1 MLKTQVSFLLLA
13 VVLTFFDCATQ
24 DEAFTP
30 QDHPLISAHTSGL
43 ISRTS
48 PIRIVFVNTIADSSA
63 LNRAVTPSPLSFS
76 PKINGTC
83 VWAQRNVLEF
93 RPDGWLPRNK
103 KYTATVQLAKL
114 TEILRGEDTFRFQFS
129 TLAQS
134 MDIRIDGLQTQGPE
148 LSQQVI
154 TGTLELADA
163 ENPRDAEEIL
173 SAQQENESLPIT
185 WSHVNPRTHH
195 FTIENITRYEDSS
208 RVNLE
213 WNGST
218 IDLDERGERDIAIPG
233 QSTFTLMSARAV
245 YGQQH
250 YIELRFSDPL
260 QQSQTLQG
268 LIRVPDH
275 TNLTFNIEGNI
286 VRVYSPQ
293 RFSGNITITIAAG
306 IRNRAGFR
314 LGKAAENTVQFEEI
328 KPQVRFANKGTIV
341 PTTQGL
347 TIPIEAV
354 NLRAV
359 IVTATQIK
367 VQNIPQF
374 LQVNALD
381 GDRELRRVGSEVWK
395 DVIDLGFTPD
405 QENQW
410 QRYGLDLSP
419 LLQNYPGGFYRL
431 ALTFR
436 RPHVAYDCPEATDE
450 EIDLSLEFWDD
461 ETDMWRQDYDPNIDW
476 REYRN
481 NRDNPCHPAY
491 YRQWWDH
498 NITVEHNVL
507 ISDIGLIA
515 KRGDTDSLFVAV
527 TDLQSTEPLSDVQ
540 LTVLDYQQNTLTS
553 GQPNANGFAQFA
565 ASRTPYLLVAERGVQ
580 QGYLKLN
587 DGSALPVSHFDVGGT
602 TRESGLGGVIYG
614 ERGVWRP
621 GDGIFLTFILH
632 SEVPLP
638 KTHPVRLEFVNPRG
652 QLIDT
657 QVQTT
662 STNGFYVFKLHTRAD
677 APTGNWLA
685 RLRVGGAT
693 FEKTV
698 NIETVMPNRLKINLD
713 FGDVTELKPGTLQ
726 GTLSSTW
733 LHGAPARDLKAD
745 IELQYQ
751 PTTTIF
757 EDFPNYTFDDPTRS
771 FQTESRLIFDGQL
784 NEQGQASFS
793 AAIPKDM
800 TPAGQLKA
808 RLTTRVF
815 EPGGAFSI
823 DYLSLPLHPYKHYIG
838 VHVPRNESG
847 RDMLVTNQAHPIDI
861 ARLTP
866 EGALEGN
873 GTVEIK
879 LYKIEWRWWWE
890 KGEESLANYIGQR
903 AYQPAQI
910 DTVQL
915 SNGTGDWTL
924 NIENNAWGRYLLL
937 ARDLQGR
944 HSSGEV
950 IYLDWPGWR
959 ERDAAPE
966 AATMLSLS
974 ADKDEYRVG
983 ETATISFPS
992 SSTGRALVSLES
1004 GTGILSAQWV
1014 EPTSDRTQFSFK
1026 VMPDMAPNIY
1036 AHVTFVQPHLQ
1047 TANDLPIRL
1056 YGVTPILVTDPQTKL
1071 SPVIA
1076 TENVFVPETST
1087 AISVSE
1093 ENGRPMTYTLAVVDE
1108 GLLDLTGFPTP
1119 NPWDHFYSRE
1129 ALGVK
1134 TWDLYDAVA
1143 GAYGAK
1149 LERFLAI
1156 GGGEGIELQGERQAN
1171 RFPPMVRYLGPFEL
1185 GKNKTNQHQIDIP
1198 QYVGSVRVMVVAG
1211 HNQAF
1216 GAADKSVPVRK
1227 PLMVLGTLPRVLTV
1241 NERVALPVNVFAL
1254 EESVQQVTVSV
1265 RADGPVQF
1273 IDETE
1278 RQVTF
1283 TETGDKLVTFTVEA
1297 IANAPIATFFI
1308 EAKSGEERASHSINI
1323 QVRNP
1328 MSPVTD
1334 VLAKELKAGQSWQE
1348 TLQLPGQ
1355 PGTNAVS
1362 LEVSRIPP
1370 MNLQKRLNFL
1380 VQYPHGCVEQVTS
1393 AAFPQ
1398 LYLNTLLD
1406 LPTDRQDE
1414 IEKNVKAGIEQ
1425 LRRFQHA
1432 DGGFVYWPGV
1442 AESDP
1447 WSTNYAGHFLVEA
1460 QRAGYSVPNAMLN
1473 QWKSFQKQSAQFWVT
1488 GGDRSELIQAYRLYT
1503 LALAGE
1509 ADLASMNRLKEREN
1523 LSTAAT
1529 WRLAAA
1535 YQLAGQPEA
1544 ARSLSRGNLNI
1555 EPYQELSNTYGSA
1568 LRDKAMVLET
1578 LVLLDDQSRALEL
1591 ARELSEELSSDKWLS
1606 TQTTAYALI
1615 AMARFAGVV
1624 EETTELTVQ
1633 VEWQDEKSIELSGT
1647 SPVLQHEFAVGQ
1659 DTVATIQIINEN
1671 EAPIFP
1677 QLLSRGLPK
1686 MGSETSASNGLSLSV
1701 LYKDTEVNP
1710 LDISTLAQG
1719 TDIVAELTVKNMGSI
1734 GRYEELALTH
1744 LVPTGWEIHNERL
1757 VETSDQQHYDYRDIR
1772 DDRIYTY
1779 FDLNQGES
1787 KTFRSRLNAS
1797 YVGRFYQP
1805 PISVEAMYDATIN
1818 ARLKG
1823 QWITVEL
1830 PGK

>member
-13 VVLTFFDCATQ
+13 VVLTLFYCAPQ
-24 DEAFTP
+24 NEKFTP
-30 QDHPLISAHTSGL
+30 QDHPLISAHTSSL

-48 PIRIVFVNTIADSSA
+48 PIRIVFVNNIADSSA
-63 LNRAVTPSPLSFS
+63 LNQAVTPSPLSFS

-93 RPDGWLPRNK
+93 RPDGWLPRNTE
-103 KYTATVQLAKL
+103 YTATLKLAKL
-114 TEILRGEDTFRFQFS
+114 TEILQGEDSFRFQFS
-129 TLAQS
+129 TLAPS
-134 MDIRIDGLQTQGPE
+134 MDIRIDGLQTHGQD
-148 LSQQVI
+148 LSQQII
-154 TGTLELADA
+154 TGTLELADT
-163 ENPRDAEEIL
+163 ENPRNVEAVL

-185 WSHVNPRTHH
+185 WNHVNPRTHH
-195 FTIENITRYEDSS
+195 FTIENITRHEDSS
-208 RVNLE
+208 QVNLE
-213 WNGST
+213 WNGSA
-218 IDLDERGERDIAIPG
+218 IDLNERGERKIIIPG

-245 YGQQH
+245 YGQQQ

-260 QQSQTLQG
+260 QQTQTLQG

-275 TNLTFNIEGNI
+275 TNLNFSIEGNI

-293 RFSGNITITIAAG
+293 RFSGDITINIEPG
-306 IRNRAGFR
+306 IRNSAGFR
-314 LGKAAENTVQFEEI
+314 FDETAERTVTFKEI
-328 KPQVRFANKGTIV
+328 KPQVRFASTGTIV

-347 TIPIEAV
+347 TLPIEAV

-367 VQNIPQF
+367 AQNIPQF

-381 GDRELRRVGSEVWK
+381 GDRELRRVGREVWK
-395 DVIDLGFTPD
+395 DVVDLGFTPD
-405 QENQW
+405 QQNQW

-419 LLQNYPGGFYRL
+419 LLENFPGGFYRL
-431 ALTFR
+431 TLTFR
-436 RPHVAYDCPEATDE
+436 LPHVAYDCPEAPDE
-450 EIDLSLEFWDD
+450 EIDLSLDSWDD
-461 ETDMWRQDYDPNIDW
+461 ETDMWDSNYDPNIDW
-476 REYRN
+476 REYSN
-481 NRDNPCHPAY
+481 NRENPCHPAY
-491 YRQWWDH
+491 YREWWDH

-515 KRGDTDSLFVAV
+515 KRSDNDSLFVAV
-527 TDLQSTEPLSDVQ
+527 TDLQSTDPLSDVN
-540 LTVLDYQQNTLTS
+540 LTVLDYQQNTLTG
-553 GQPNANGFAQFA
+553 GQPNANGFAQLA
-565 ASRTPYLLVAERGVQ
+565 ISRTPYLLVAERGTQ
-580 QGYLKLN
+580 KSYLKLN
-587 DGSALPVSHFDVGGT
+587 DGSALPTSHFDVGGT
-602 TRESGLGGVIYG
+602 ATESGLKGFIYG

-621 GDGIFLTFILH
+621 GDEIYLTFIFH
-632 SEVPLP
+632 SESQLP

-652 QLIDT
+652 QVVDT
-657 QVQTT
+657 QVQTS
-662 STNGFYVFKLHTRAD
+662 STNGFYVFNLETQPD
-677 APTGNWLA
+677 APTGNWRA

-693 FEKTV
+693 FEKTI
-698 NIETVMPNRLKINLD
+698 NIETVMPNRLKINLE
-713 FGDVTELKPGTLQ
+713 FGDGAELTPGPVQ

-733 LHGAPARDLKAD
+733 LHGAPARNLKAD
-745 IELQYQ
+745 IELHYQ
-751 PTTTIF
+751 PVQTTF

-771 FQTESRLIFDGQL
+771 LQTKSRFIFEGQL

-793 AAIPKDM
+793 TTIPKDM
-800 TPAGQLKA
+800 TPPGLLNA
-808 RLTTRVF
+808 RFTTRVF

-823 DYLSLPLHPYKHYIG
+823 DYLALPLHPYPHYVG
-838 VHVPRNESG
+838 VRVALGDTRRN
-847 RDMLVTNQAHPIDI
+847 MLETNKTHQIDI
-861 ARLTP
+861 ARVTT
-866 EGALEGN
+866 EGSPEGN
-873 GTVEIK
+873 GAVEIK

-890 KGEESLANYIGQR
+890 KGEEALADYIGQA

-915 SNGTGDWTL
+915 TNGKAAWTL
-924 NIENNAWGRYLLL
+924 NVDNNAWGRYLLL
-937 ARDLQGR
+937 AHDLNGR

-950 IYLDWPGWR
+950 LYLDWPGWR

-974 ADKDEYRVG
+974 TDKEDYRVG
-983 ETATISFPS
+983 DTATISFPS

-1004 GTGILSAQWV
+1004 GSRILQTQWV
-1014 EPTSDRTQFSFK
+1014 APTGDQTQFSFK
-1026 VMPDMAPNIY
+1026 ITPDMAPNIY

-1056 YGVTPILVTDPQTKL
+1056 YGVVPILVTDPQTRL
-1071 SPVIA
+1071 LPVISS
-1076 TENVFVPETST
+1076 EKGFVPETST
-1087 AISVSE
+1087 TISVSE
-1093 ENGRPMTYTLAVVDE
+1093 QNGRPMAYTLAVVDE

-1134 TWDLYDAVA
+1134 TWDVYDAVA

-1149 LERFLAI
+1149 LERLLAI
-1156 GGGEGIELQGERQAN
+1156 GGGEGIELQGERQPN
-1171 RFPPMVRYLGPFEL
+1171 RFPPMVRFLGPFEL
-1185 GKNKTNQHQIDIP
+1185 EKNKTNQHQIDIP

-1211 HNQAF
+1211 HEQAF
-1216 GAADKSVPVRK
+1216 GAADTSVPVRK

-1273 IDETE
+1273 IDESE
-1278 RQVTF
+1278 KQITF

-1297 IANAPIATFFI
+1297 FASAPIATFFI
-1308 EAKSGEERASHSINI
+1308 EAKSGEERASFSIDI

-1334 VLAKELKAGQSWQE
+1334 VLATELLAGQSWQE
-1348 TLQLPGQ
+1348 RLQLPGQ

-1380 VQYPHGCVEQVTS
+1380 VHYPHGCVEQITS
-1393 AAFPQ
+1393 AVFPQ
-1398 LYLNTLLD
+1398 LHLNTLLD
-1406 LPTDRQDE
+1406 LPKYRQDE
-1414 IEKNVKAGIEQ
+1414 IEENVKAGIEQ
-1425 LRRFQHA
+1425 LRRLQHSQ
-1432 DGGFVYWPGV
+1432 GGFMYWPGA
-1442 AESDP
+1442 AEADP

-1473 QWKSFQKQSAQFWVT
+1473 QWKQFQKQSAQFWVT

-1509 ADLASMNRLKEREN
+1509 ADLASMNRLKERDN
-1523 LSTAAT
+1523 LSNAAT

-1544 ARSLSRGNLNI
+1544 ARSLSRGGLEV
-1555 EPYQELSNTYGSA
+1555 EPYREFSNTYGSA
-1568 LRDKAMVLET
+1568 LRDKAMILET
-1578 LVLLDDQSRALEL
+1578 LVLLEDQSRALEL
-1591 ARELSEELSSDKWLS
+1591 AKELSEELSSDKWLS

-1615 AMARFAGVV
+1615 ALARFAGVAG
-1624 EETTELTVQ
+1624 ENTELTLHVKWRGDK
-1633 VEWQDEKSIELSGT
+1633 EIELSST
-1647 SPVLQHEFAVGQ
+1647 RPILQHEFSVEQ
-1659 DTVATIQIINEN
+1659 DTVASIRLKNEN
-1671 EAPIFP
+1671 DIPVFP
-1677 QLLSRGLPK
+1677 QILLRGLPK
-1686 MGSETSASNGLSLSV
+1686 MGSETSASNGLSLSAA
-1701 LYKDTEVNP
+1701 YQDTDGNP
-1710 LDISTLAQG
+1710 LDISTLPQG
-1719 TDIVAELTVKNMGSI
+1719 TDMIAEITVKNIGSI
-1734 GRYEELALTH
+1734 GRYEELALSF
-1744 LVPTGWEIHNERL
+1744 LVPSGWEIHESRL
-1757 VETSDQQHYDYRDIR
+1757 VENTDQQNYEYRDIR

-1787 KTFRSRLNAS
+1787 KTFRARLNAS
-1797 YVGRFYQP
+1797 YLGRFYQP